1 MGRNSLEMFHGQQS
15 ERCFKGLAER
25 RGYTVIK
32 TSPSIDMMKHVDFI
46 LTREEG
52 EERFGV
58 DIKARKKASRQD
70 DSYDDEHV
78 WVEFH
83 NVRGDPGW
91 LYGGADKIAFEQADR
106 FIVVNRVTL
115 KEYCETTV
123 VPFFVDNSREAIYK
137 CRQRP
142 NRKDVISLIPVAD
155 IIHPYSFTE
164 EVEIWKKEL
173 DKIP

>member
-1 MGRNSLEMFHGQQS
+1 MGRYPLEMEHGQRA
-15 ERCFKGLAER
+15 ENCFKGLAER

-32 TSPSIDMMKHVDFI
+32 TSPSVDMMQHVDFI
-46 LTREEG
+46 LTRD

-58 DIKARKKASRQD
+58 DIKARKKASRQSN
-70 DSYDDEHV
+70 SYDDEYV

-91 LYGGADKIAFEQADR
+91 LYGGADKIAFEQADKFVLVDR
-106 FIVVNRVTL
+106 ESL
-115 KEYCETTV
+115 KDYCETTV
-123 VPFFVDNSREAIYK
+123 APLFVDKSSDAIYK

-142 NRKDVISLIPVAD
+142 NRKDVISRIPIAD

-164 EVEIWKKEL
+164 EVEIWKKEV
-173 DKIP
+173 DKVS